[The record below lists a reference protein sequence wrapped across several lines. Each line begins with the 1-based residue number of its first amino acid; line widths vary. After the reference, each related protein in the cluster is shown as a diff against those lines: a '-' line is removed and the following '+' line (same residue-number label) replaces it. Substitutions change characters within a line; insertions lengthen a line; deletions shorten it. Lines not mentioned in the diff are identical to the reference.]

1 MVNVK
6 KVVAALGIAA
16 GIGAAI
22 IPAVTFADDEL
33 TATDTLDVNVNVAAV
48 ISMRLESHSDL
59 NTGTRTT
66 NCYSNDPDGSG
77 PLTAGCTDTDID
89 DDGVGD
95 NNEVHTTLLPASA
108 DTTTMY
114 TNVYVTT
121 NCGSGYTL
129 TLIDSDNNNNL
140 STATASIAPI
150 SSLPVAS
157 TNPGWAIHID
167 GDVDSNTGADIWRA
181 MPAASGS
188 PIVVKNTSATHDVVN
203 QDLSKV
209 TYGVATASDQATG
222 TYTDTVVYTATTK

>member
-1 MVNVK
+1 
-6 KVVAALGIAA
+6 
-16 GIGAAI
+16 
-22 IPAVTFADDEL
+22 
-33 TATDTLDVNVNVAAV
+33 
-48 ISMRLESHSDL
+48 MRLESHSDL
-59 NTGTRTT
+59 NTGTRITDCDSRDNTT
-66 NCYSNDPDGSG
+66 DPVTGDPVSH
-77 PLTAGCTDTDID
+77 CVDTDID

-181 MPAASGS
+181 MPASTGS
-188 PIVVKNTSATHDVVN
+188 AITVKNYTPLTPSTVTE
-203 QDLSKV
+203 DLSKV
-209 TYGVATASDQATG
+209 TYGVATSSDQATG
-222 TYTDTVVYTATTK
+222 TYTDTVVYTATTN